1 MCEISALECK
11 QTETK
16 EHEVEIGLVSKTGGG
31 STSAVQGHHKPQ
43 HVSAQQCQQG
53 HKFSTHWESISHREG
68 RTWKEA
74 YRRDTEILHLVLL
87 DLEPSFLNVFFPQV
101 SASWEIQSSGA
112 FLSQHK
118 NLWPAEEKRLFW
130 GFTLE

>member
-16 EHEVEIGLVSKTGGG
+16 EHEVEIGLVSKTGEEALLPSKGIINPSMRLHNNANRGTNSPHSGNRFHTERGG
-31 STSAVQGHHKPQ
+31 LG
-43 HVSAQQCQQG
+43 
-53 HKFSTHWESISHREG
+53 
-68 RTWKEA
+68 KEA

-87 DLEPSFLNVFFPQV
+87 DLEPSFLKFFSLQV
-101 SASWEIQSSGA
+101 SASWGIQSSGA
-112 FLSQHK
+112 SLSQHR

-130 GFTLE
+130 GLP